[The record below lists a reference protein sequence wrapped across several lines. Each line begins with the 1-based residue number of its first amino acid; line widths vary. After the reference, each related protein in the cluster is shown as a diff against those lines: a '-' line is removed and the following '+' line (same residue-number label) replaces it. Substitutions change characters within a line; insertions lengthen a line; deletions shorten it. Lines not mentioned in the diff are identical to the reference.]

1 MNINYIIVSSDKS
14 WYLDFWPIVSK
25 TWKKFLN
32 VTPVLALMDDEE
44 SDFYEYEYGLVKKFK
59 IVDGVSIVMQ
69 SQISRLFIPKY
80 LNGYCLISDIDMI
93 PLSGEYFEKN
103 SLGIDESNF
112 VIYSSDNPE
121 SLAEKMYPM
130 CYILSHSKNFEIFH
144 SNSSFE
150 EFVNN
155 INNLQLGW
163 CSDQIFL
170 YEKVNEYHEKTNKV
184 IYLNRGWGSGYAD
197 RRVDRATWIY
207 NQEKVKQGW
216 YIDCHLL
223 RPYGQ
228 HKNEIDNLLGL
239 IL

>member
-1 MNINYIIVSSDKS
+1 MNIDYIIVSSDKS

-32 VTPVLALMDDEE
+32 VTPVLALMDNED
-44 SDFYEYEYGLVKKFK
+44 SDLYEDEYGIVKKFK
-59 IVDGVSIVMQ
+59 IVDGISIVLQ

-112 VIYSSDNPE
+112 VVYSSDNPE
-121 SLAEKMYPM
+121 SLSEKMYPM
-130 CYILSHSKNFEIFH
+130 CYILGHSKNFEIFH
-144 SNSSFE
+144 SNDSFE
-150 EFVNN
+150 NFTKR
-155 INNLQLGW
+155 IHDLQLGW

-170 YEKVNEYHEKTNKV
+170 YDKINEYNQKTNKV
-184 IYLNRGWGSGYAD
+184 IYLNRGWSGGYASN
-197 RRVDRATWIY
+197 RVDRSTWIY
-207 NQEKVKQGW
+207 NQDMVKNGE

-223 RPYGQ
+223 RPYSQ
-228 HKNEIDNLLGL
+228 YKNEIDYLLNL

>member
-1 MNINYIIVSSDKS
+1 MNIDYIIVSSDKS

-32 VTPVLALMDDEE
+32 VTPVLALMDNED
-44 SDFYEYEYGLVKKFK
+44 SDLYEDEYGIVKKFK
-59 IVDGVSIVMQ
+59 IVDGISIVLQ

-112 VIYSSDNPE
+112 VVYSSDNPE
-121 SLAEKMYPM
+121 SLSEKMFPM

-150 EFVNN
+150 NFTNS
-155 INNLQLGW
+155 IHDLQLGW

-170 YEKVNEYHEKTNKV
+170 YKKINEYNEKTNKV
-184 IYLNRGWGSGYAD
+184 IYLKRGWAGGYASNRID
-197 RRVDRATWIY
+197 RSTWIY
-207 NQEKVKQGW
+207 NEDMVKNGE

-223 RPYGQ
+223 RPYSQ
-228 HKNEIDNLLGL
+228 YKNEIDYLLNL